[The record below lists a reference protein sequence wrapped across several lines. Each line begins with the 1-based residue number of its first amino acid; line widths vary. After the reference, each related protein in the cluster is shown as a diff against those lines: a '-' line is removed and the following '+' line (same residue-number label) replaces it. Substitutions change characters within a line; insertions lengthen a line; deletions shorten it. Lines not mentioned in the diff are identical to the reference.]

1 MDAPLGTV
9 ERQNVERP
17 LADANDTNAVD
28 EDQHH
33 RVLVM
38 TNRLL
43 AVTLVAFLVVVG
55 WLVLT

>member
-1 MDAPLGTV
+1 MDARLGTV
-9 ERQNVERP
+9 ERQEVEWP
-17 LADANDTNAVD
+17 LADANDTDVDVD
-28 EDQHH
+28 EDHH